1 MVRQDSKRS
10 CWTSP
15 KGNHNRWSL
24 MAVVAN
30 QAIAFDKS
38 MLTACPH
45 FVSRMHRGRQTAV
58 LATQGITLADNTGS
72 SENHNFSVSDSS
84 GGGESYVRSIADSSG
99 GAESH
104 ASSVA

>member
-1 MVRQDSKRS
+1 
-10 CWTSP
+10 
-15 KGNHNRWSL
+15 

-30 QAIAFDKS
+30 QAVAFDKS

-45 FVSRMHRGRQTAV
+45 FVSRVHRGRQTAV
-58 LATQGITLADNTGS
+58 LATQGITLADNTGG

-84 GGGESYVRSIADSSG
+84 GGGES
-99 GAESH
+99 H

>member
-1 MVRQDSKRS
+1 
-10 CWTSP
+10 
-15 KGNHNRWSL
+15 

-30 QAIAFDKS
+30 QTVAFDKPMS
-38 MLTACPH
+38 TACPH
-45 FVSRMHRGRQTAV
+45 FVSRLHRGRQTAV
-58 LATQGITLADNTGS
+58 LATQGITLVDNTGG

-99 GAESH
+99 GGESH

>member
-1 MVRQDSKRS
+1 
-10 CWTSP
+10 
-15 KGNHNRWSL
+15 

-30 QAIAFDKS
+30 QAVAFDKS

-72 SENHNFSVSDSS
+72 SENHNFSVSDS
-84 GGGESYVRSIADSSG
+84 V
-99 GAESH
+99 
-104 ASSVA
+104 SVASVNFISCPSPDAFESTMAA